1 MVKGDRIVGLD
12 IGTTKIC
19 AIVAEIEDTTGQL
32 KITGVGSSPSDGLK
46 RGVVVNVEKTVQSIK
61 RAVEEAERMSDA
73 RIGAVYAGIAG
84 DHIRSLNCRGVIA
97 VSGAENEI
105 TAHDEARVIET
116 AKAVSIPMDRE
127 IIHVLPQSFVVDDQP
142 GVKDP
147 IGMSGVRL
155 EADVHIVTGA
165 VTSAQNICKSI
176 RRAGVE
182 VVDLVLEPL
191 ASSYAVLSPEEEE
204 MGVVLV
210 DVGGGTTDVAVFYDG
225 SIRHTAVVGLGGEN
239 VTHDVSIGLRTPLNQ
254 AESIKRDYGCALRSL
269 VEKDETIEVPG
280 LAGRPSYQVPRF
292 ELSSIIEA
300 RMEEIFSLVHRELR
314 RTDYADLLAAGVVI
328 TGGGAMLE
336 GTVELAEQVF
346 GMPTSLGVPKGVT
359 GLADSVNQPIYAT
372 GVGLVMFGMHHRHRK
387 DMVRGNG
394 DDFFESILGRMK
406 GWVKD
411 FF

>member
-1 MVKGDRIVGLD
+1 MVKGDQIVGID

-19 AIVAEIEDTTGQL
+19 AIVAEVENNGQL
-32 KITGVGSSPSDGLK
+32 KITGVGNSPSDGLK
-46 RGVVVNVEKTVQSIK
+46 RGVVVNVEQTVRSIQ
-61 RAVEEAERMSDA
+61 RAIEEAERMSDA
-73 RIGAVYAGIAG
+73 RISAVYAGIAG

-97 VSGAENEI
+97 VSGPDNEI

-147 IGMSGVRL
+147 VGMSGVRL

-165 VTSAQNICKSI
+165 VTSAQNICKSL

-210 DVGGGTTDVAVFYDG
+210 DVGGGTTDIAVFYDG

-239 VTHDVSIGLRTPLNQ
+239 VTHDVSIGLRTPLSQ
-254 AESIKRDYGCALRSL
+254 AEIIKRAHGCALRSL
-269 VEKDETIEVPG
+269 VSKEETIEVPG
-280 LAGRPSYQVPRF
+280 LAGRPSYQVPRA
-292 ELSSIIEA
+292 ELAAIIEA
-300 RMEEIFSLVHRELR
+300 RMEEIFTLVHREIR

-336 GTVELAEQVF
+336 GCVELAEEVF
-346 GMPTSLGVPKGVT
+346 GMPVSLGIPKGVT
-359 GLADSVNQPIYAT
+359 GLSDAVNQPIYAT
-372 GVGLVMFGMHHRHRK
+372 GVGLVLFGMHHRNRNEVLH
-387 DMVRGNG
+387 GGG
-394 DDFFESILGRMK
+394 DDFFDSILRRMK

>member
-1 MVKGDRIVGLD
+1 MAKGDQIVGMD

-19 AIVAEIEDTTGQL
+19 VVVAEVAEDDQL
-32 KITGVGSSPSDGLK
+32 AITGIGTSPSNGLK
-46 RGVVVNVEKTVQSIK
+46 RGVVINVAQTVQSIQC
-61 RAVEEAERMSDA
+61 AVEEAEQASDV

-97 VSGAENEI
+97 VSGNDNEI
-105 TAHDEARVIET
+105 TAQDEARVIET

-142 GVKDP
+142 GVKNP

-155 EADVHIVTGA
+155 EADVHMVTGA

-204 MGVVLV
+204 MGVTLV
-210 DVGGGTTDVAVFYDG
+210 DIGGGTTDVAVFYDG

-239 VTHDVSIGLRTPLNQ
+239 VTSDISIGLRTPLAQ
-254 AESIKRDYGCALRSL
+254 AENIKRSRGCSSRSL
-269 VEKDETIEVPG
+269 VEKDETIHVPG
-280 LAGRPSYQVPRF
+280 IGGRPSFEVPRE
-292 ELSSIIEA
+292 ELSAIIEA
-300 RMEEIFSLVHRELR
+300 RMEEIFSLVHREIR

-328 TGGGAMLE
+328 TGGGSMLE
-336 GTVELAEQVF
+336 GTAELAETVF
-346 GMPTSLGVPKGVT
+346 GMPVSVGMPNRVT
-359 GLADSVNQPIYAT
+359 GLSDDVAEPIYAT
-372 GVGLVMFGMHHRHRK
+372 GVGLVKFGLQHQEFGGALSNG
-387 DMVRGNG
+387 GNG
-394 DDFFESILGRMK
+394 YFGSVLGRMK
-406 GWVKD
+406 AWVKD

>member
-1 MVKGDRIVGLD
+1 MKARSDRIVGLD

-19 AIVAEIEDTTGQL
+19 AIVSEIDDNGQL
-32 KITGVGSSPSDGLK
+32 KITGVGNSPSDGLK

-61 RAVEEAERMSDA
+61 RAIQEAEHMSDA
-73 RIGAVYAGIAG
+73 RISAVYAGIAG

-97 VSGAENEI
+97 VSGPDNEI
-105 TAHDEARVIET
+105 SEHDEARVIET

-210 DVGGGTTDVAVFYDG
+210 DVGGGTTDIAVFYDG

-239 VTHDVSIGLRTPLNQ
+239 MTHDVSIGLRTPLNQ
-254 AESIKRDYGCALRSL
+254 AEMIKREHGCALREL
-269 VEKDETIEVPG
+269 VDKDDTIEVPG
-280 LAGRPSYQVPRF
+280 LAGRPSYQVPRV
-292 ELSSIIEA
+292 ELASILEA

-314 RTDYADLLAAGVVI
+314 RTDYPDLLAAGVVI

-336 GTVELAEQVF
+336 GSVDLAEQVF
-346 GMPTSLGVPKGVT
+346 GMPASLGIPKGVT
-359 GLADSVNQPIYAT
+359 GLADSVNQPLYAT
-372 GVGLVMFGMHHRHRK
+372 GVGLVMFGKHHRHRK
-387 DMVRGNG
+387 DTVRVGS
-394 DDFFESILGRMK
+394 DDYYDSILRRMQ
-406 GWVKD
+406 GWVKN

>member
-19 AIVAEIEDTTGQL
+19 AIVAEADQSGQL

-46 RGVVVNVEKTVQSIK
+46 RGVVVNVEKTVRSIQ
-61 RAVEEAERMSDA
+61 RAIEEAERMSDA
-73 RIGAVYAGIAG
+73 RIAAVYAGIAG

-97 VSGAENEI
+97 VSGPDNEI
-105 TAHDEARVIET
+105 TGNDEARVIET

-176 RRAGVE
+176 RRAGLE

-204 MGVVLV
+204 MGVALL
-210 DVGGGTTDVAVFYDG
+210 DVGGGTTDLAVFYDG

-239 VTHDVSIGLRTPLNQ
+239 VTHDISIGLRTPWKQ
-254 AESIKRDYGCALRSL
+254 AEEIKRNHGCALCAL
-269 VEKDETIEVPG
+269 VSKEEAIEVPG
-280 LAGRPSYQVPRF
+280 LAGRPSYHVPRG
-292 ELSSIIEA
+292 ELAAIIEA
-300 RMEEIFSLVHRELR
+300 RMEEIFTLVHREIR

-336 GTVELAEQVF
+336 GCVELAEEVF
-346 GMPTSLGVPKGVT
+346 GMPVSLGIPRGVV
-359 GLADSVNQPIYAT
+359 GLVDAVTQPIYAT
-372 GVGLVMFGMHHRHRK
+372 GVGLVLFGMHHQNRK
-387 DMVRGNG
+387 DLIRVGS
-394 DDFFESILGRMK
+394 DDSFEAILSRMK
-406 GWVKD
+406 NWVKD

>member
-1 MVKGDRIVGLD
+1 MVKGDQIVGLD

-19 AIVAEIEDTTGQL
+19 AIVAEAEVGGLL

-46 RGVVVNVEKTVQSIK
+46 RGVVVNVEQTVQSIQ
-61 RAVEEAERMSDA
+61 RAIEEAERQSDT
-73 RIGAVYAGIAG
+73 RISAVYAGIAG

-97 VSGAENEI
+97 VSGPDSEI

-142 GVKDP
+142 GVKNP

-155 EADVHIVTGA
+155 EADVHMVTGA

-210 DVGGGTTDVAVFYDG
+210 DVGGGTTDIAVFYDG

-239 VTHDVSIGLRTPLNQ
+239 VTHDVSIGLRTPLKQ
-254 AESIKRDYGCALRSL
+254 AEETKREHGCALRTL
-269 VEKDETIEVPG
+269 VGKEESIEVPG
-280 LAGRPSYQVPRF
+280 LAGRPSYMVPRA
-292 ELSSIIEA
+292 ELSAVIEA
-300 RMEEIFSLVHRELR
+300 RMEEIFTLVHREIR

-336 GTVELAEQVF
+336 GTVELAEEVF
-346 GMPTSLGVPKGVT
+346 GMPVSLGTSSGIT
-359 GLADSVNQPIYAT
+359 GLADSVKQPIYAT
-372 GVGLVMFGMHHRHRK
+372 GVGLVQFGMHHRTRG
-387 DMVRGNG
+387 DMVRVGG
-394 DDFFESILGRMK
+394 DDFFDSILGRMK